1 MHVATRWQAPKLVG
15 LVELKAE
22 VKRLLRVVQHRT
34 RRPAPEPLDIFP
46 GNARTSLLIKWA
58 QAACMLQ
65 PGMGGVKVTDF
76 KASFGD
82 GRVLCYLVR
91 EVSSVLKT
99 VLSTHAYLKATAD
112 STSTLDVPPL
122 TNR

>member
-34 RRPAPEPLDIFP
+34 RRPAPEPLDVFP

-65 PGMGGVKVTDF
+65 PGMGGVKVADF

-91 EVSSVLKT
+91 AVSLE
-99 VLSTHAYLKATAD
+99 A
-112 STSTLDVPPL
+112 STSILESRLKFNASSTCTSDPTPL
-122 TNR
+122 WV